1 MFFPP
6 KFESGFHLR
15 SRVLVLD
22 DLGQL
27 AVLVGL
33 EGDDSLVKFFHRI
46 PFNVDQFQFTLV
58 SESGGGSDAHEG
70 CKEGGVKLGF

>member
-1 MFFPP
+1 MVFLPP
-6 KFESGFHLR
+6 KFETGFNLER

-33 EGDDSLVKFFHRI
+33 EGDDRLVGLDLAQDVAGVHLSI
-46 PFNVDQFQFTLV
+46 VVD
-58 SESGGGSDAHEG
+58 
-70 CKEGGVKLGF
+70 

>member
-1 MFFPP
+1 MVFLPP
-6 KFESGFHLR
+6 KFETGFNLER

-33 EGDDSLVKFFHRI
+33 EGDDRLVGLDLAQDVTGVHLSI
-46 PFNVDQFQFTLV
+46 VVD
-58 SESGGGSDAHEG
+58 
-70 CKEGGVKLGF
+70 